1 MQEQINKQSYFVVIY
16 INVDEPKN
24 SEVIGVYET
33 KDDAIHALISS
44 AHFEERDGKLLQYKR
59 PTTEYKSYTEIYD
72 LVNDNLELKDF
83 DLYRIE
89 KF

>member
-1 MQEQINKQSYFVVIY
+1 MQTKFVVIY
-16 INVDEPKN
+16 INVDYPIN

-33 KDDAIHALISS
+33 KDDAIHALIES

-59 PTTEYKSYTEIYD
+59 PTAEYKSYTEIYD

-83 DLYRIE
+83 DVYRIQE
-89 KF
+89 IN